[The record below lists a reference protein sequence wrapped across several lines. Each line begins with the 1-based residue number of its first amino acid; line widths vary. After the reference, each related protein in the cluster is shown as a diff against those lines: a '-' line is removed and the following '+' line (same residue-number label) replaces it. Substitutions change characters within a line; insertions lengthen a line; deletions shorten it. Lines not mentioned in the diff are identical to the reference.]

1 MFFSNQSRRH
11 TQLAHKVLRE
21 PGYESEPTDWENLF
35 VNMTTHQVN
44 RLENIKK
51 KKKKKYKELRKK
63 MSRKI
68 QVRSSMFNYY
78 STVPSQNGLWV
89 IMDAQSDL
97 GHVLRN
103 LFNKWP
109 DIIFTVRVCRKWRD
123 VIGKT
128 NVSIHINVLCEEWSG
143 LRKGLR
149 GA

>member
-11 TQLAHKVLRE
+11 TQLVHKLVRE
-21 PGYESEPTDWENLF
+21 PGYESEPTDWENLI
-35 VNMTTHQVN
+35 VNMTTHWMN

-51 KKKKKYKELRKK
+51 DYKELRKK
-63 MSRKI
+63 ISRKI
-68 QVRSSMFNYY
+68 QDRSSPFNYY
-78 STVPSQNGLWV
+78 STIQSRNGLWV
-89 IMDAQSDL
+89 IMDAKSDL

-109 DIIFTVRVCRKWRD
+109 EIFTVRVCKRWRD
-123 VIGKT
+123 VVVE
-128 NVSIHINVLCEEWSG
+128 NSVSIHIKVLCEEWSG

>member
-1 MFFSNQSRRH
+1 MFFSNQSGRH
-11 TQLAHKVLRE
+11 TQLAHKVVRE

-35 VNMTTHQVN
+35 VNMTTHRMN
-44 RLENIKK
+44 RLEKIRKYLK
-51 KKKKKYKELRKK
+51 QYKELRKK
-63 MSRKI
+63 ISKKI
-68 QVRSSMFNYY
+68 QDRSSLFNYY
-78 STVPSQNGLWV
+78 STIPSQNGLWV

-109 DIIFTVRVCRKWRD
+109 DIIFTVRVCRRGRD
-123 VIGKT
+123 VTGK
-128 NVSIHINVLCEEWSG
+128 NHVSIHINVLCEEWSG